1 MLLDKIFFQTTIP
14 TVTWLGNAQ
23 PCFEQCVIDSRM
35 ATPNST
41 GSGATGSGA
50 TFFAL
55 QGDRVDGHDF
65 IMQAYE
71 NGARTFVIARAKQ
84 AKVADLIQKHGT
96 TCSVA
101 VVDDVYTALI
111 TLAST
116 WRAKFTCPV
125 VGITGSVGKT
135 STKEMLASVVRLSGK
150 NCLATAGTR
159 NTMVSI
165 ATTLLALRPEHD
177 CAIIEMGINKRGE
190 MAHLAQMVRPTI
202 GIITCVAHSHMEGLG
217 SLQDIALEKRDIF
230 KYFKEDTIGII
241 NGDQPILA
249 GISYKHPVVKFGF
262 KTTNQVQARKVQ
274 VHNGMTTCI
283 LKLYGDRY
291 DISMET
297 IHTGRLLNALACAAA
312 AHILGIDHD
321 VIVKG
326 ICAAPVVPGRF
337 EVRTIQGSRGML
349 INDCYNANPES
360 MKEALLAFERME
372 ARGKK
377 IAVLGD
383 MLELGVNTPFWH
395 RQIGR
400 TLRKAPSLSHVIFVG
415 NHIKAAESSV
425 PRGIPFSTV
434 ANWQEAVEELRRHLS
449 DDVAVLVKASNGMG
463 LKNLVEHISG
473 I

>member
-1 MLLDKIFFQTTIP
+1 MLLDKIFFQNTIP
-14 TVTWLGNAQ
+14 NVLWMGNSQ
-23 PCFEQCVIDSRM
+23 PCFQHCVIDSRM
-35 ATPNST
+35 AAP
-41 GSGATGSGA
+41 GCA
-50 TFFAL
+50 FFAL
-55 QGDRVDGHDF
+55 QGERVDGHDF

-71 NGARTFVIARAKQ
+71 QGARTFVVAQSKQ
-84 AKVADLIQKHGT
+84 AKVAELLRIHSAS
-96 TCSVA
+96 CCVA
-101 VVDDVYTALI
+101 LVGDVYSALV
-111 TLAST
+111 TLAT
-116 WRAKFTCPV
+116 AWRSQFTCPV

-150 NCLATAGTR
+150 QCLATSGTC
-159 NTMVSI
+159 NTMVSV
-165 ATTLLALRPEHD
+165 ATTLLSLRPEHA
-177 CAIIEMGINKRGE
+177 CAVVEMGINKRGE
-190 MAHLAQMVRPTI
+190 MANLAHMVRPTM

-230 KYFKEDTIGII
+230 KYFKEDNIGII

-249 GISYKHPVVKFGF
+249 GISYVHPVIKFGF

-274 VHNGMTTCI
+274 VHGGTTECT
-283 LKLYGDRY
+283 LKLYGERY
-291 DISMET
+291 TIAMET

-312 AHILGIDHD
+312 AHVLEIDHD

-326 ICAAPVVPGRF
+326 ICGAPVVPGRF
-337 EVRTIQGSRGML
+337 EMRTIQGSRGML

-400 TLRKAPSLSHVIFVG
+400 TLRKAPSLSSVIFVG
-415 NHIKAAESSV
+415 KHIKAAETSV
-425 PRGIPFSTV
+425 PRGISFVTV
-434 ANWQEAVEELRRHLS
+434 ANWQEAVTELRRHLN
-449 DDVAVLVKASNGMG
+449 DEVAVLVKASHGMG
-463 LKNLVEHISG
+463 LKNLVESISG